1 MGRALERKDGGAR
14 RAQRR
19 VPSLTEAG
27 GSLGKVPRGQ
37 DNSAG
42 SERWPHLNRVVK
54 GQSACTRQKE
64 EHMSHV
70 EDAASAKA
78 QRWERAQHG

>member
-1 MGRALERKDGGAR
+1 MGRALQRKDRGPRQVGVGGR
-14 RAQRR
+14 F
-19 VPSLTEAG
+19 
-27 GSLGKVPRGQ
+27 PRGQ

-42 SERWPHLNRVVK
+42 SERWPHLSRVEK

-78 QRWERAQHG
+78 QRWERTQHG